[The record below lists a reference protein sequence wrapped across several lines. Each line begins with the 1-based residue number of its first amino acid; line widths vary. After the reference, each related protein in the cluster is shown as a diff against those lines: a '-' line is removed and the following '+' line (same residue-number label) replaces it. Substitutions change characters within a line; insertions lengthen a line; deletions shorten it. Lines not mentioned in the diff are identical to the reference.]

1 MAKRG
6 KKKTRRA
13 AKRKAAPRRKA
24 ARKPAKGRKTARKSA
39 RSVKTARKRARK
51 TARPRRAPAIT
62 PTRPGS
68 AEGALEGE
76 VLPGAEDD
84 TGRLQFP

>member
-6 KKKTRRA
+6 KRKTGRGGRKKA
-13 AKRKAAPRRKA
+13 ASRGKTARKAAG
-24 ARKPAKGRKTARKSA
+24 GRKTARKAA
-39 RSVKTARKRARK
+39 RAKTARKRARK
-51 TARPRRAPAIT
+51 TARPRRAPAL
-62 PTRPGS
+62 PVGPGL

-76 VLPGAEDD
+76 VLPGAEED

>member
-6 KKKTRRA
+6 RRKTGRGGKKKA
-13 AKRKAAPRRKA
+13 ASRRKA
-24 ARKPAKGRKTARKSA
+24 ARKAAGGRKTARRSA
-39 RSVKTARKRARK
+39 RSAKTARKRARK
-51 TARPRRAPAIT
+51 TVRPRRAPAL
-62 PTRPGS
+62 PAAPGS

>member
-6 KKKTRRA
+6 RRKTGRGGRKKA
-13 AKRKAAPRRKA
+13 APKRKMARKAAGRRKA
-24 ARKPAKGRKTARKSA
+24 ARKPA

-51 TARPRRAPAIT
+51 TARPAKAPAAAPPR
-62 PTRPGS
+62 PTDG
-68 AEGALEGE
+68 GALEGE
-76 VLPGAEDD
+76 LLPGSEGD

>member
-6 KKKTRRA
+6 RR
-13 AKRKAAPRRKA
+13 KMGRGGRRKA
-24 ARKPAKGRKTARKSA
+24 ASRGKTARKAAGGRKTARKSA
-39 RSVKTARKRARK
+39 RSAKTARKRARK
-51 TARPRRAPAIT
+51 TARPRRAPAM
-62 PTRPGS
+62 PLAPGP

-76 VLPGAEDD
+76 VLPGAEED